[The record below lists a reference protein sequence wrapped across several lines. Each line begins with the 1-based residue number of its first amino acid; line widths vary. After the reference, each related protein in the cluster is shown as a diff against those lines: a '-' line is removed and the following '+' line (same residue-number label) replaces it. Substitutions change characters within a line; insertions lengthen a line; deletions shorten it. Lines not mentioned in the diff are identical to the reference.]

1 MGKWIILIPLAV
13 IVMSIL
19 IGISILCSYRLLGFL
34 GLGRLS
40 QSIFAHRFFGQD
52 EETPPLTSFLIG

>member
-34 GLGRLS
+34 GLGR
-40 QSIFAHRFFGQD
+40 
-52 EETPPLTSFLIG
+52 